1 MDVIV
6 PIISANKVHN
16 NCVVAGALP
25 TGNYS
30 HIRQGINQ
38 QIPYSGEVMV
48 VPSGF
53 YTVPD
58 DGPLANRFRDPQA
71 TKVRFY

>member
-1 MDVIV
+1 MDVLI
-6 PIISANKVHN
+6 PIKSGTAVHN
-16 NCVVAGALP
+16 NCVVAGSLP
-25 TGNYS
+25 TGAYN

-48 VPSGF
+48 VPSGL

-58 DGPLANRFRDPQA
+58 DGPLANKFRDPQA